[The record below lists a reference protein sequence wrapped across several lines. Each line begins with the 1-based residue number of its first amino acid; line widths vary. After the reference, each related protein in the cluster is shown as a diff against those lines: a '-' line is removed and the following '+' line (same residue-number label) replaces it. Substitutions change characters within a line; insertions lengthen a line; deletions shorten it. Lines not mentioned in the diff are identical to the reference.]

1 MAIHKKEV
9 NIIVAMAENNTIGKD
24 NKLLWHL
31 PNDLTFFKNT
41 TMGCP
46 IIMGRKTYESIGR
59 LLPGRQNIIISRD
72 KHYQVTG
79 AIICDSLGKAIDNAE
94 AEKVFVIGGG
104 QIYKQ
109 SLESNFISNIY
120 ITKVHTVIDG
130 DTFFPT
136 LNANNWQV
144 TWEEKQETD
153 EKNKLAHTFQK
164 FEKLN

>member
-1 MAIHKKEV
+1 MPNKEV
-9 NIIVAMAENNTIGKD
+9 NIIVAMAENNAIGKD

-31 PNDLTFFKNT
+31 PNDLKFFKNT

-59 LLPGRQNIIISRD
+59 LLPGRQNVIISRD
-72 KHYQVTG
+72 KDYAVSG
-79 AIICDSLGKAIDNAE
+79 ATTCNSINEAIETVD
-94 AEKVFVIGGG
+94 AEKVFIIGGG

-109 SLESNFISNIY
+109 ALDANLISKVF
-120 ITKVHTVIDG
+120 ITKVHTTIAG

-136 LNANNWQV
+136 LESSEWKLI
-144 TWEEKQETD
+144 WEKAQATD

-164 FEKLN
+164 YERVN